1 MTIGEQESLET
12 FGCQVEMYNIKMI
25 LKASPITFVCLEDGS
40 ETTVSSALLSS
51 ARRSCRYSC
60 EGASLAN
67 VYYALKAVT
76 EGEFKCKCVDTSF
89 TSIIAE
95 EGQYSS
101 SNLIITFF
109 IQLFSHFS

>member
-1 MTIGEQESLET
+1 
-12 FGCQVEMYNIKMI
+12 MI
-25 LKASPITFVCLEDGS
+25 LKAHPIPYVCLEDGS

-76 EGEFKCKCVDTSF
+76 EGQFKCKCVDTSF

-95 EGQYSS
+95 EGQYTYNPIITFL
-101 SNLIITFF
+101 NLII
-109 IQLFSHFS
+109 IQSFVIYFSTIEIIYLSQEYNP

>member
-1 MTIGEQESLET
+1 MTIGEQEWLET
-12 FGCQVEMYNIKMI
+12 FGCQVDMYNMKMF
-25 LKASPITFVCLEDGS
+25 LKADPTPYVCLEDGS

-101 SNLIITFF
+101 NRIITFF
-109 IQLFSHFS
+109 IQLFSHLS

>member
-1 MTIGEQESLET
+1 
-12 FGCQVEMYNIKMI
+12 MYNIKMI
-25 LKASPITFVCLEDGS
+25 LKAHPIPYVCLEDGS

-101 SNLIITFF
+101 NPIITF
-109 IQLFSHFS
+109 LFNYSVICHNFFYN

>member
-1 MTIGEQESLET
+1 MET
-12 FGCQVEMYNIKMI
+12 FGCQVDMYTKMFIKADPM
-25 LKASPITFVCLEDGS
+25 PYVCLEDGS

-51 ARRSCRYSC
+51 ARRSCRYRC

-76 EGEFKCKCVDTSF
+76 EGEFQCKCVDTSF